1 MMFNYV
7 KLTLGLLLLSI
18 FLMAC
23 GNEEGPQE
31 AANQASTS
39 EDTANDT
46 EGEPGLNVEISE
58 DQTYAEDEVVL
69 VINGEEVLG
78 DVYNT
83 VYVDTLRFLLQNNQ
97 ETEDE
102 AMLKQQT
109 LQTLKTNTLIEQ
121 DAAKRGIYVTND
133 EVNEALSETK
143 SQFETDEAYQE
154 ALAQLA
160 YTEESFFQSL
170 KLQLLKQKYVDEAVE
185 VEAVTEAE
193 IDEYYALLQQQSED
207 LPALEEVREQ
217 ISMQLEQSNIQQ
229 AFQTRVESLMTG
241 AEIEER
247 I

>member
-1 MMFNYV
+1 MFNYV
-7 KLTLGLLLLSI
+7 KLTLGLLLLSV

-23 GNEEGPQE
+23 GNEDGPQE
-31 AANQASTS
+31 AANQESMS
-39 EDTANDT
+39 EDAANDT

-97 ETEDE
+97 ETEDD

-207 LPALEEVREQ
+207 LPALEQVKEQ

-229 AFQTRVESLMTG
+229 AFQTRVESLMAG